1 MAYSTAVVP
10 DVDRPLAANPRQLA
24 KLHARVVKD
33 LPQLRG
39 RLTQQ
44 ALGQAVARS
53 VAHRFRGGAAD
64 APTVAR
70 YVASLH
76 GVDLALATACAAGDD
91 AAWNHFVITHR
102 PILYRAARAM
112 TGDETAAR
120 DLADTLWAELYGVG
134 STRAS
139 IEAGTPRRSL
149 FEYFH
154 GRSKLSTWLHSILAQ
169 RHVDL
174 LRERQRLDSL
184 DGDDAGNPRL
194 QANQGGR
201 SAVATESHPDPDR
214 DRYVAFFE
222 QALHAALGTLEPR
235 DSMRLGCYYTQELT
249 LAETGRILGEH
260 EATVSRKLARTRT
273 RIRVHVELALTR
285 AHGLSPAEIELC
297 YQFAVDQGI
306 AMQELGKRPF

>member
-1 MAYSTAVVP
+1 MAYSTAVVA

-24 KLHARVVKD
+24 TLQARVVKE

-53 VAHRFRGGAAD
+53 VAHRFRGGGAD
-64 APTVAR
+64 ARAVAR
-70 YVASLH
+70 YVVSLH
-76 GVDLALATACAAGDD
+76 VVDLALAAACAAGDD
-91 AAWNHFVITHR
+91 AAWDHFVITHR

-112 TGDETAAR
+112 TRDETAAR

-134 STRAS
+134 STRGS

-154 GRSKLSTWLHSILAQ
+154 GRSKLSTWLRSILAQ

-184 DGDDAGNPRL
+184 DGDDTGDPRP
-194 QANQGGR
+194 QANP
-201 SAVATESHPDPDR
+201 HPDPDR
-214 DRYVAFFE
+214 ARYVAFFE

-273 RIRVHVELALTR
+273 RIREHVEQALTR
-285 AHGLSPAEIELC
+285 ADGLSPAEIELC
-297 YQFAVDQGI
+297 YQYAMDQGI
-306 AMQELGKRPF
+306 AMQEFGKQPF